1 MINTKK
7 NMFFSDGSGGKH
19 FKEILE
25 RVRLQDAVNDGRKVR
40 KIASVA
46 SFWEFCAPSFSSVQ
60 LQPGLSHNSSHRL
73 QRQLEAL
80 V

>member
-40 KIASVA
+40 KIASVRQ
-46 SFWEFCAPSFSSVQ
+46 FLGVLCAILQLSSATAWSQSQ
-60 LQPGLSHNSSHRL
+60 LVTQ
-73 QRQLEAL
+73 ATAAA
-80 V
+80 